1 MTTVAAEPPIGT
13 IARTQT
19 QAGVS
24 TRIVRSL
31 NGGIPRIVVWVLA
44 LLWTIP
50 TLGFFISSIRPE
62 AQIKSEGWWHWFAN
76 PSETTLDNYR
86 TALETK
92 QNGEPISH
100 YFFNTVVITVPSVV
114 ISITIAAFAAYAF
127 SWMHFK
133 GRDPLFLF
141 VLALLVVPLQMCL
154 IPLLRFFTS
163 DWYPN
168 AMEGVPTVWVAHA
181 IFGMP
186 ICIFLLYNF
195 IASLPRELIEA
206 ARVDGAG
213 HLSTFGRIVVPLSVP
228 VLASIT
234 IFQFIWIWNDLL
246 VAKVFAGRQTNH
258 PMTSAILAM
267 TGDRGQDWHLLTAGG
282 FIMIVVPLIV
292 FLSLQRFFVRGLL
305 AGAVKG

>member
-1 MTTVAAEPPIGT
+1 
-13 IARTQT
+13 
-19 QAGVS
+19 
-24 TRIVRSL
+24 
-31 NGGIPRIVVWVLA
+31 
-44 LLWTIP
+44 
-50 TLGFFISSIRPE
+50 
-62 AQIKSEGWWHWFAN
+62 
-76 PSETTLDNYR
+76 
-86 TALETK
+86 
-92 QNGEPISH
+92 
-100 YFFNTVVITVPSVV
+100 
-114 ISITIAAFAAYAF
+114 
-127 SWMHFK
+127 
-133 GRDPLFLF
+133 
-141 VLALLVVPLQMCL
+141 
-154 IPLLRFFTS
+154 
-163 DWYPN
+163 
-168 AMEGVPTVWVAHA
+168 MEGVPTVWMAHA

-195 IASLPRELIEA
+195 VASLPRELIEA

-213 HLSTFGRIVVPLSVP
+213 HLATFGRIVVPLSVP

>member
-1 MTTVAAEPPIGT
+1 MTTVAAEAPVG
-13 IARTQT
+13 ALDQT
-19 QAGVS
+19 ESGPGVA

-31 NGGIPRIVVWVLA
+31 NGGIPRIVVWMLA

-50 TLGFFISSIRPE
+50 TLGFFISSVRPE
-62 AQIKSEGWWHWFAN
+62 DKIKSEGWWHWFAN
-76 PSETTLDNYR
+76 PTELTLDNYR
-86 TALETK
+86 TAVK
-92 QNGEPISH
+92 FNQNGEPLSH
-100 YFFNTVVITVPSVV
+100 YFFNTVVITVPAVV
-114 ISITIAAFAAYAF
+114 ISITIASFAAYAF

-163 DWYPN
+163 KWYPD
-168 AMEGVPTVWVAHA
+168 AMEGIPTVWVAHA

-195 IASLPRELIEA
+195 IASLPRELMEA

-213 HLSTFGRIVVPLSVP
+213 HLAIFGRIVVPLSVP

-267 TGDRGQDWHLLTAGG
+267 NGDRGQDWHLLTAGG
-282 FIMIVVPLIV
+282 FIMIIVPLAV
-292 FLSLQRFFVRGLL
+292 FLLLQRFFVRGLL